1 MELETGLKQEE
12 RASIVGVL
20 SKYLADNYIL
30 YLKTQNFHWNVTGN
44 EFFSLHKL
52 FEGQYEDLA
61 EAIDEIAE
69 KIRAQGFYVEATVE
83 SFRKLSSIKE
93 ESRVLAAHE
102 MIEQLVKGHE
112 LIIREARKLS
122 TLAEKFND
130 QGTVDLMGRR
140 LNAHE
145 KAAWML
151 RSHI

>member
-1 MELETGLKQEE
+1 MELEIGLKQEE

-20 SKYLADNYIL
+20 SKFLADNYIL
-30 YLKTQNFHWNVTGN
+30 YLKTQNFHWNVTGK

-83 SFRKLSSIKE
+83 AFRKLSSIKE
-93 ESRVLAAHE
+93 ESRVLPAHE
-102 MIEQLVKGHE
+102 MIDHLVKGHE
-112 LIIREARKLS
+112 LLIREARKLS